1 MPETYTNYAV
11 QLNNTT
17 ETTILTPPSGGTSLV
32 NAVHISNTLPSTN
45 LSVSVS
51 LYKGATKYSIIT
63 NALVPIQSSLQVLDA
78 PIPVT
83 SGDLIKAQASASG
96 LHIVVSTLELT

>member
-1 MPETYTNYAV
+1 MPETYTNYAAK
-11 QLNNTT
+11 LNNAT

-32 NAVHISNTLPSTN
+32 NGIHISNILSATN
-45 LSVSVS
+45 LAVTVN
-51 LYKGATKYSIIT
+51 LYKGATSYSIIT
-63 NALVPIQSSLQVLDA
+63 SGLVPIQSSFQVLDT

>member
-1 MPETYTNYAV
+1 MPETYTNYATK
-11 QLNNTT
+11 LNDAN
-17 ETTILTPPSGGTSLV
+17 ETTILTPPNGGTSLV
-32 NAVHISNTLPSTN
+32 NGIHVSNTLLGTN
-45 LSVSVS
+45 LAVTIN
-51 LYKGATKYSIIT
+51 LYKGATSYSIIT
-63 NALVPIQSSLQVLDA
+63 NGLVPVQSSFQVLDV

>member
-1 MPETYTNYAV
+1 MPETYTNYAAK
-11 QLNNTT
+11 LNNAT

-32 NAVHISNTLPSTN
+32 NGIHISNILSATN
-45 LSVSVS
+45 LAVTVN
-51 LYKGATKYSIIT
+51 LYKGATSYSIIT
-63 NALVPIQSSLQVLDA
+63 SGLVPIQSSFQVLDT

-83 SGDLIKAQASASG
+83 IGDLIKAQASASG